1 MLKPRPRRFWLL
13 GAVLV
18 PALLA
23 ATGVVV
29 QGGRI
34 EQDLARRVALAIDE
48 SGNAENGVS
57 VDGRVVTVAGVV
69 PREATRVRELVASVP
84 GVIAVTL
91 QHAEPGELS
100 LFVRADEIVL
110 AGTPSDVEEQR
121 ALVDAVRARAG
132 AYRIT
137 DVMAPKAGARLPISA
152 SAATSIVAT
161 VVENGVHD
169 FSGVVRGGVLTV
181 RATVVDEDRAA
192 TLGRLLDG
200 AAGELR
206 VEPSIVVG
214 TSNHDRELD
223 LAALG
228 DSVNRLVGGNGSIRF
243 QPGSTS
249 WQGHGPVLIQRAA
262 RMLLVAPRATVTV
275 RGHASADVPDARDL
289 AETRA
294 RLVRDVVLGQGVP
307 AAMVETAVSVDS
319 APESTDTSRQVD
331 ILVR

>member
-1 MLKPRPRRFWLL
+1 M
-13 GAVLV
+13 

-57 VDGRVVTVAGVV
+57 VDGRGVTVAGVV
-69 PREATRVRELVASVP
+69 PREAAQVRALVASVP
-84 GVIAVTL
+84 GVTAVDL
-91 QHAEPGELS
+91 RQAEPGELS
-100 LFVRADEIVL
+100 FFVRADEIVL
-110 AGTPSDVEEQR
+110 AGTPSDAEEQR

-132 AYRIT
+132 AYRVT
-137 DVMAPKAGARLPISA
+137 DVLTPKAGARLPISA
-152 SAATSIVAT
+152 DAATSIVAT

-169 FSGVVRGGVLTV
+169 FSAVVQGGVLTA
-181 RATVVDEDRAA
+181 RATVVDQDKAVVF
-192 TLGRLLDG
+192 GRLLDA

-214 TSNHDRELD
+214 SSNHDRELD
-223 LAALG
+223 LVALG
-228 DSVNRLVGGNGSIRF
+228 DSVNRLVGGNGGIRF
-243 QPGSTS
+243 QPDSTS

-275 RGHASADVPDARDL
+275 RGHASADVPDARGL

-294 RLVRDVVLGQGVP
+294 RMVRDVVLGQGVP
-307 AAMVETAVSVDS
+307 AAMVETAVSVDD
-319 APESTDTSRQVD
+319 APESTDTARQVD

>member
-1 MLKPRPRRFWLL
+1 
-13 GAVLV
+13 
-18 PALLA
+18 
-23 ATGVVV
+23 
-29 QGGRI
+29 
-34 EQDLARRVALAIDE
+34 
-48 SGNAENGVS
+48 
-57 VDGRVVTVAGVV
+57 
-69 PREATRVRELVASVP
+69 
-84 GVIAVTL
+84 
-91 QHAEPGELS
+91 
-100 LFVRADEIVL
+100 
-110 AGTPSDVEEQR
+110 
-121 ALVDAVRARAG
+121 G